1 MNEIITLGV
10 DIGSTASKCVL
21 MKNGNEIIG
30 EEVVF
35 IGAGTEGPMTAFNN
49 VCKKANINKDDIV
62 FIVATGYGRN
72 TFETADD
79 QISELS
85 CHAKGGT
92 FLFPNVKTII
102 DIGGQDAKVL
112 KVDPNGKMTSFLMND
127 KCAAGTGRFLE
138 VMARVLNIPLE
149 NFTEMALASTKK

>member
-62 FIVATGYGRN
+62 FIVCLLY
-72 TFETADD
+72 
-79 QISELS
+79 
-85 CHAKGGT
+85 
-92 FLFPNVKTII
+92 
-102 DIGGQDAKVL
+102 
-112 KVDPNGKMTSFLMND
+112 TSPSPRD
-127 KCAAGTGRFLE
+127 
-138 VMARVLNIPLE
+138 
-149 NFTEMALASTKK
+149 